1 MPDKGLLG
9 RFYQEQILFCPQQE
23 MRSLI
28 FVSSPYQSHIYV
40 VIVDESAVLDCAQ
53 HIAHHKSVVF
63 AESLDLSLVAV
74 ECSGLANPGTLFLIV
89 ILKYSKRIFDALT

>member
-1 MPDKGLLG
+1 
-9 RFYQEQILFCPQQE
+9 

-28 FVSSPYQSHIYV
+28 FVSSHDQSHIYI

-53 HIAHHKSVVF
+53 HITHHKSVVF
-63 AESLDLSLVAV
+63 TKSLDLSLVAV

-89 ILKYSKRIFDALT
+89 ILKYSERIFDALT